1 MLAAFH
7 YRVISVKIRAQI
19 SELDVFVGELPFR
32 PIAALRC
39 TCAALI
45 RLFMIVG
52 VAAAHAQSGPSDPAS
67 TADAPLQQKY
77 MSGDWG
83 GTRKDLEAKGLT
95 VRSHYISESA
105 GNPIGGL
112 RQSAAYAQQFDFGLD
127 LDLGK
132 LINLPGG
139 KIHATI
145 TERAGQS
152 LAANAVGSII
162 SVQEI
167 FGAGENIRLAALSYE
182 QSLFEDRLTAK
193 LGWIHASDDFA
204 TSPLYCY
211 FQNNGFCGQ
220 IGIVINS
227 GFTIFPTGSWGS
239 VVKVG
244 LRDDLY
250 IQAGA
255 YEVNPTLANPANGF
269 KLGTSGA
276 TGVIVPAE
284 VGWQPLL
291 GLDRLP
297 GHFKIGGY
305 YDNSD
310 APYLGSPLGGPQA
323 TMRGRWGFY
332 LQADQMIHRA
342 APGSD
347 RGLTAFAVFAYAGPD
362 TALLQSY
369 WQVGLVQL
377 GTFPERDKDSI
388 GLAVNQSRISSQLI
402 AAQNLANA
410 AAPASVSVQSAET
423 TIELNYRAQLA
434 PWFSLMPNVQYVIQP
449 NAVTTIPNALVLGLQ
464 VKLIF

>member
-1 MLAAFH
+1 M
-7 YRVISVKIRAQI
+7 V
-19 SELDVFVGELPFR
+19 
-32 PIAALRC
+32 
-39 TCAALI
+39 
-45 RLFMIVG
+45 VG
-52 VAAAHAQSGPSDPAS
+52 VAVAHAQSGPPDPAS
-67 TADAPLQQKY
+67 PADTPLQQKY
-77 MSGDWG
+77 MTGDWG
-83 GTRKDLEAKGLT
+83 GIRKDFEAEGLT
-95 VRSHYISESA
+95 LRSHYISESA
-105 GNPIGGL
+105 GNIAGGL
-112 RQSAAYAQQFDFGLD
+112 RQGAAYAQQFDFGFD
-127 LDLGK
+127 LDLGR

-139 KIHATI
+139 KIHATL

-167 FGAGENIRLAALSYE
+167 FGGGENVRLAALSYE

-204 TSPLYCY
+204 SSPLFCY

-239 VVKVG
+239 VLKVG
-244 LRDDLY
+244 LLDDLY
-250 IQAGA
+250 LQAGA
-255 YEVNPTLANPANGF
+255 YEVNPTLAYHANGF

-291 GLDRLP
+291 GPDRLP

-310 APYLGSPLGGPQA
+310 APYLGSPPGGPQA

-332 LQADQMIHRA
+332 IQADQMIHRA
-342 APGSD
+342 ASGSD
-347 RGLTAFAVFAYAGPD
+347 RGLTAFAVFAYANPD
-362 TALLQSY
+362 TALIQSY
-369 WQVGLVQL
+369 WQLGLVQI
-377 GTFPERDKDSI
+377 GTFAERDKDSI
-388 GLAVNQSRISSQLI
+388 GLAVNQIRISSKLVG
-402 AAQNLANA
+402 ARNLANA
-410 AAPASVSVQSAET
+410 LSPASFAVQSAET
-423 TIELNYRAQLA
+423 TIELNYRAYLT

-449 NAVTTIPNALVLGLQ
+449 NAVTTIPNAVVLGLQ
-464 VKLIF
+464 MKLTF

>member
-1 MLAAFH
+1 MSL
-7 YRVISVKIRAQI
+7 RRSWTISRPWQPICAVAVW
-19 SELDVFVGELPFR
+19 SALVVG
-32 PIAALRC
+32 A
-39 TCAALI
+39 
-45 RLFMIVG
+45 
-52 VAAAHAQSGPSDPAS
+52 AAAHAQSGPADPVWS
-67 TADAPLQQKY
+67 PDVELNQKY

-95 VRSHYISESA
+95 LRSHYLSETA

-112 RQSAAYAQQFDFGLD
+112 RQSATYAQQFDLGLD

-139 KIHATI
+139 KIHATL

-152 LAANAVGSII
+152 LAANAIGSII

-167 FGAGENIRLAALSYE
+167 YGAGENFRLAGLSYE

-239 VVKVG
+239 LLKVA

-255 YEVNPTLANPANGF
+255 YEVNPTLAAPANGF

-284 VGWQPLL
+284 IGWQPLL
-291 GLDRLP
+291 GPARLP
-297 GHFKIGGY
+297 AHVRIGGY

-332 LQADQMIHRA
+332 LQADQMLHRT

-347 RGLTAFAVFAYAGPD
+347 RGLTAFAVLAYAGPD
-362 TALLQSY
+362 TALIQSY
-369 WQVGLVQL
+369 WQLGLVQL
-377 GTFPERDKDSI
+377 GTFAGREKDSI
-388 GLAVNQSRISSQLI
+388 GLAVNQVRISSQLVG
-402 AAQNLANA
+402 AQNLANA
-410 AAPASVSVQSAET
+410 LSPASVSVQSAET
-423 TIELNYRAQLA
+423 TVELNYRAQLA

-464 VKLIF
+464 VKLTF